1 MKKPS
6 WFSPKMIFLYSV
18 SVLGGLMLAYKLT
31 LSYGMIPETDKP
43 GVFTFII
50 VLAGANIGGAIGARI
65 HERPQ
70 LDELDTE
77 IFNKSIIHGF
87 VVTFTLIG
95 YQALTHSFLSPVE
108 EVLAASGTVLLSMML
123 QFAINNY
130 NVGDYLP

>member
-1 MKKPS
+1 
-6 WFSPKMIFLYSV
+6 
-18 SVLGGLMLAYKLT
+18 
-31 LSYGMIPETDKP
+31 MIPETDKP

-50 VLAGANIGGAIGARI
+50 VLAGATIGGAVGTKI

-95 YQALTHSFLSPVE
+95 YQALTHSFLNPAE

-123 QFAINNY
+123 QFAIKNY

>member
-1 MKKPS
+1 LKKPD

-31 LSYGMIPETDKP
+31 LAYGMIPETDKP
-43 GVFTFII
+43 GIFTFVI
-50 VLAGANIGGAIGARI
+50 VLAGANIGGAIGAKMRGQ
-65 HERPQ
+65 PQ

-87 VVTFTLIG
+87 IVIFTLIG
-95 YQALTHSFLSPVE
+95 YQALTRSFLTPAE

-123 QFAINNY
+123 QFAIKNY

>member
-1 MKKPS
+1 MNTPD

-18 SVLGGLMLAYKLT
+18 SVLGSLMLEYKLQ
-31 LSYGMIPETDKP
+31 LGMTPETHKP

-50 VLAGANIGGAIGARI
+50 LLAGANIGAAIGAKI

-77 IFNKSIIHGF
+77 ICNKSIIHGF

-95 YQALTHSFLSPVE
+95 YQALTHSFLTPAE

-123 QFAINNY
+123 QFVINNY